1 MSFFEKVKSFFGEED
16 EDYLGNQWITLDIS
30 LMVPYTELVNIKT
43 ALKPYAEELNWKIHS
58 WDDTKDFNEEFG
70 DFGKEIFKEFK
81 DFKKEDFK
89 DKENTRVSVNMYPDG
104 RLTPDEFLK
113 VKEKIVSL
121 VYAMHR
127 DLIYGGDNKKA
138 QKDFRET
145 IHFNYSRTEGH
156 KPKKSD
162 WIVKQSVGFLN
173 IEYPLYKRLNFE
185 KKDKEKALKIF
196 GRSIEEEVKS
206 VFSEKE
212 IKKTKSKTPS
222 KKSKEENKMDK
233 DLEEAHKNMREELR
247 DLFGFNI

>member
-1 MSFFEKVKSFFGEED
+1 MSFFEKVKSFFSEED

-30 LMVPYTELVNIKT
+30 LMVPYIELVNIKT

-58 WDDTKDFNEEFG
+58 WDDTKDFDEEFG

-156 KPKKSD
+156 KPQKSD

-173 IEYPLYKRLNFE
+173 IEYPLQKRLNFE

-206 VFSEKE
+206 VFGQEPKKE
-212 IKKTKSKTPS
+212 VKKKTSS
-222 KKSKEENKMDK
+222 KKSKEDEKWDK
-233 DLEEAHKNMREELR
+233 ELEESHKKMKEELQ
-247 DLFGFNI
+247 DLFRFDI